1 MKQPSV
7 IEDITS
13 HHFEVT
19 RIVARSRDD
28 RDALLAMLE
37 KEGWFKS
44 HSPPLPR
51 HESLNHSTS
60 PTPVALPV
68 IPASM
73 QLLPETVLTITSEP
87 LVTEQW
93 ASCGE
98 MTGDAQPTE
107 TTANAIK
114 PVVEPTPE
122 DCSSEEKAENI
133 PKSSEYFSVL
143 AKAYVDNKL
152 RSAKTPGQRE
162 SAFDAYRSFTLFLRI
177 VGDKRVDA
185 ISTTDVSK
193 FADALQRWPKGGVDK
208 PCYEG
213 KDAKGIIR
221 YAERNKLETL
231 GLATQ
236 RKHILYL
243 DVLFNDALNCKHT
256 RSGPMRLLD
265 MGRYEEKIPRKK
277 KNFSKKNIETVFDA
291 SLLATI
297 KDPLMYW
304 GPLIAMYTSMRCQ
317 EVAQLYTDNIERVEM
332 LDENDNPVEILCID
346 ISPDEKGQS
355 LKSPYARRLLP
366 VHSKL
371 IKAGFEKYVE
381 DIRKYGSPYLFPCQN
396 WSGYKRK
403 KQLSGWF
410 NGERLR
416 EVCGIDN
423 KRITLHCFRHTLT
436 TMADR
441 SNVPKGVVV
450 SINGHSDGRGVDERF
465 YRQRA
470 DALECR
476 DALEKLPFPELNLPV
491 YVSGR
496 FDSYLNTLKASEE
509 SLQRRIAEG
518 IPLPKK
524 RGRPS
529 KDPERLCGEG
539 PWKESQVGQQVKI
552 DEE

>member
-51 HESLNHSTS
+51 HESLPHSTS

-107 TTANAIK
+107 TTANVIK

-185 ISTTDVSK
+185 ISTTDISK

-304 GPLIAMYTSMRCQ
+304 G
-317 EVAQLYTDNIERVEM
+317 
-332 LDENDNPVEILCID
+332 
-346 ISPDEKGQS
+346 
-355 LKSPYARRLLP
+355 
-366 VHSKL
+366 
-371 IKAGFEKYVE
+371 
-381 DIRKYGSPYLFPCQN
+381 
-396 WSGYKRK
+396 
-403 KQLSGWF
+403 
-410 NGERLR
+410 
-416 EVCGIDN
+416 
-423 KRITLHCFRHTLT
+423 
-436 TMADR
+436 
-441 SNVPKGVVV
+441 
-450 SINGHSDGRGVDERF
+450 
-465 YRQRA
+465 
-470 DALECR
+470 
-476 DALEKLPFPELNLPV
+476 
-491 YVSGR
+491 
-496 FDSYLNTLKASEE
+496 
-509 SLQRRIAEG
+509 
-518 IPLPKK
+518 
-524 RGRPS
+524 
-529 KDPERLCGEG
+529 
-539 PWKESQVGQQVKI
+539 
-552 DEE
+552 